1 MDIDRIAPAGVD
13 LVLWAATVLCGA
25 VTLWLSLFTVPPGAS
40 AFSVADKVEHATAY
54 LVTALLLLLAAV
66 WRPGRGDGPFARWEG
81 WVVVAVMSAGG
92 AIEVIQ
98 SRIGREG
105 EWTDWLAEIVA
116 VALAWAA
123 WCGYVLARRVAR
135 ARPGDRPAE
144 RWVRGPASWGC
155 ASRRVRVRLT
165 PGVVN

>member
-40 AFSVADKVEHATAY
+40 AFSEADKLEHATAY

-116 VALAWAA
+116 VALAWGGVV
-123 WCGYVLARRVAR
+123 WLRARSSRR
-135 ARPGDRPAE
+135 AGRPGDQPAE

-155 ASRRVRVRLT
+155 ASRRGRVRLT